1 MRSTIEAIE
10 RELTSPQGF
19 VFRYKGYNDGLEGG
33 EGAFLMCTFWL
44 ADNLIALG
52 QIDRARELFEKLRG
66 CSNDLGLFS
75 EEIDPDTGE
84 MLGNFPQAFSHLGF
98 INTSVQLHDAVSRQA
113 GAEAAEASN
122 SSL

>member
-98 INTSVQLHDAVSRQA
+98 INTSVQLHDAVARQA

-122 SSL
+122 SRL